1 MTELQA
7 GSTTGPRRSRPLSPH
22 IQIYRFMITYVM
34 SGFHRVT
41 GAALYFGMVL
51 VAWWLVAAASGPNA
65 YGYFEW
71 FMGSLIGRLVLLGYT
86 WALIHHALGG
96 VRYLLWDLGYGVERS
111 EREFLALATI
121 LGSVALTL
129 VVWVIG
135 YLAMGGPR

>member
-1 MTELQA
+1 MSEFQA
-7 GSTTGPRRSRPLSPH
+7 ASTTGPRRSRPLSPH

-96 VRYLLWDLGYGVERS
+96 IRYLLWDLGYGVERS